1 MNMIRA
7 YVLAGVVASP
17 NRVPVITK
25 NSVNASYRSPMP
37 SRINRSSA

>member
-7 YVLAGVVASP
+7 YVLAGLVASP

-25 NSVNASYRSPMP
+25 TSVKGLPPVLLAP
-37 SRINRSSA
+37 